1 MSSQNLSTFNKND
14 IGDCSHLK
22 VGIVWSKWNSDITDN
37 LYDGAYSTLIK
48 LGVNKENII
57 SYKVPGSFELVY
69 AANNM
74 SRKDVDAI
82 ICLGCVIRGETSHF
96 DYICNSVSNGIMN
109 LNIELDIPVIFGVL
123 TDNTKQQSIDRS
135 GGKLGNKGVEAAV
148 TAVQMALLK

>member
-1 MSSQNLSTFNKND
+1 MSS
-14 IGDCSHLK
+14 
-22 VGIVWSKWNSDITDN
+22 
-37 LYDGAYSTLIK
+37 
-48 LGVNKENII
+48 
-57 SYKVPGSFELVY
+57 
-69 AANNM
+69 
-74 SRKDVDAI
+74 KDVDAI

-109 LNIELDIPVIFGVL
+109 LNIELDVPVIFGVL

>member
-22 VGIVWSKWNSDITDN
+22 IGIVYSKWNSDITDN
-37 LYDGAYSTLIK
+37 LYDGAFSTLID
-48 LGVNKENII
+48 LGINKKNIY
-57 SYKVPGSFELVY
+57 SFKVPGSFELVY
-69 AANNM
+69 GALKM
-74 SRKDVDAI
+74 SKKNVDAI

-109 LNIELDIPVIFGVL
+109 LNIELDIPIIFGVL

>member
-22 VGIVWSKWNSDITDN
+22 IGIVYSNWNSDITDN
-37 LYDGAYSTLIK
+37 LYDGAFSTLIE
-48 LGVNKENII
+48 LGVDKENIR
-57 SYKVPGSFELVY
+57 SFKVPGSFELVY
-69 AANNM
+69 GANKM
-74 SRKDVDAI
+74 SNKNVDAI

-109 LNIELDIPVIFGVL
+109 LNIKLDIPVIFGVL
-123 TDNTKQQSIDRS
+123 TDNTKEQSLDRS
-135 GGKLGNKGVEAAV
+135 GGRLGNKGIEAAV

>member
-1 MSSQNLSTFNKND
+1 MSSQNLSTFNKAD

-22 VGIVWSKWNSDITDN
+22 IGIVYSNWNSDITDN
-37 LYDGAYSTLIK
+37 LYDGAFSTLIE
-48 LGVNKENII
+48 LGINKENIT
-57 SYKVPGSFELVY
+57 SFKVPGSFELVY
-69 AANNM
+69 GANKM
-74 SRKDVDAI
+74 SKKNVDAI

-109 LNIELDIPVIFGVL
+109 LNIELDIPIIFGVL

-135 GGKLGNKGVEAAV
+135 GGKLGNKGVEAAT

>member
-1 MSSQNLSTFNKND
+1 MSSKNLSNFNKSD

-22 VGIVWSKWNSDITDN
+22 IGIVYSSWNSDITDN
-37 LYDGAYSTLIK
+37 LYDGAFTTLIE
-48 LGVNKENII
+48 LGINKENIT
-57 SYKVPGSFELVY
+57 SFKVPGSFELVY
-69 AANNM
+69 GANKM
-74 SRKDVDAI
+74 SNKNVDAI

-123 TDNTKQQSIDRS
+123 TDNTKQQSLDRS
-135 GGKLGNKGVEAAV
+135 GGKLGNKGIEAAV

>member
-1 MSSQNLSTFNKND
+1 MSSQNLSSFDKSN
-14 IGDCSHLK
+14 IGDCSHLN
-22 VGIVWSKWNSDITDN
+22 VGIVCSKWNNDITEN
-37 LYDGAYSTLIK
+37 LYDGAFSTLME
-48 LGVNKENII
+48 LGINKNNII
-57 SYKVPGSFELVY
+57 SIKVPGTFELVY
-69 AANNM
+69 GANKM
-74 SRKDVDAI
+74 SKKNVDVI

-123 TDNTKQQSIDRS
+123 TDNIKQQSIDRS

>member
-1 MSSQNLSTFNKND
+1 MSSQNLSNLNKND

-22 VGIVWSKWNSDITDN
+22 IGIVYSSWNSDITDK
-37 LYDGAYSTLIK
+37 LYDGAFSTLIE
-48 LGVNKENII
+48 LGVNKENIT
-57 SYKVPGSFELVY
+57 SFKVPGSFELVY
-69 AANNM
+69 AANKI
-74 SRKDVDAI
+74 SKKYIDVI
-82 ICLGCVIRGETSHF
+82 ICLGCIIRGETSHF

-135 GGKLGNKGVEAAV
+135 GGKLGNKGIEAAV

>member
-22 VGIVWSKWNSDITDN
+22 VGIVCSKWNSDITDN

-69 AANNM
+69 GAYKM
-74 SRKDVDAI
+74 SKKNVDVI

>member
-1 MSSQNLSTFNKND
+1 MSSQNLSNFNKND

-22 VGIVWSKWNSDITDN
+22 IGIVYSNWNSDITDN
-37 LYDGAYSTLIK
+37 LYDGAFSTLIE
-48 LGVNKENII
+48 LGINKENIT
-57 SYKVPGSFELVY
+57 SFKVPGSFELVHG
-69 AANNM
+69 ANKM
-74 SRKDVDAI
+74 SKKNVDAI

-109 LNIELDIPVIFGVL
+109 LNIKLDIPVIFGVL

-135 GGKLGNKGVEAAV
+135 GGKLGNKGIEAAV

>member
-22 VGIVWSKWNSDITDN
+22 IGIVYSKWNSDITDN
-37 LYDGAYSTLIK
+37 LYDGAFSTLID
-48 LGVNKENII
+48 LGINKKNI
-57 SYKVPGSFELVY
+57 SSFKVPGSFELVY
-69 AANNM
+69 GALKM
-74 SRKDVDAI
+74 SKKNVDEI

-109 LNIELDIPVIFGVL
+109 LNIELDIPIIFGVL

-135 GGKLGNKGVEAAV
+135 GGKLGNKGVEAAI

>member
-1 MSSQNLSTFNKND
+1 MSSQNLSNFNKNN

-22 VGIVWSKWNSDITDN
+22 IGIVFSNWNSDITDN
-37 LYDGAYSTLIK
+37 LYDGAFLTLIK
-48 LGVNKENII
+48 LGINKENII
-57 SYKVPGSFELVY
+57 SFKVPGSFELVY
-69 AANNM
+69 GASKLSNKN
-74 SRKDVDAI
+74 VDAI
-82 ICLGCVIRGETSHF
+82 ICLGCVIKGETSHF

-135 GGKLGNKGVEAAV
+135 GGKLGNKGIEAAV

>member
-22 VGIVWSKWNSDITDN
+22 IGIVYSNWNSDITNN
-37 LYDGAYSTLIK
+37 LYHGAFSTLIE
-48 LGVNKENII
+48 LGINKENIT
-57 SYKVPGSFELVY
+57 SFKVPGSFELIY
-69 AANNM
+69 AANKM
-74 SRKDVDAI
+74 SKKNVDAI

-135 GGKLGNKGVEAAV
+135 GGRLGNKGIEAAV

>member
-1 MSSQNLSTFNKND
+1 MSSQNLSNFNKND

-22 VGIVWSKWNSDITDN
+22 IGIVYSNWNSDITDN
-37 LYDGAYSTLIK
+37 LYDGAFSTLIE
-48 LGVNKENII
+48 LGINKENIT
-57 SYKVPGSFELVY
+57 SFKVPGSFELVHG
-69 AANNM
+69 ANKM
-74 SRKDVDAI
+74 SKKNVDAI

-123 TDNTKQQSIDRS
+123 TDNTKQQSLERS
-135 GGKLGNKGVEAAV
+135 GGRLGNKGIEAAV

>member
-1 MSSQNLSTFNKND
+1 MSSQNLSNFNKND

-22 VGIVWSKWNSDITDN
+22 IGIVYSNWNSDITDN
-37 LYDGAYSTLIK
+37 LYDGAFSTLIE
-48 LGVNKENII
+48 LGVNKENIT
-57 SYKVPGSFELVY
+57 SFKVPGSFELVHG
-69 AANNM
+69 ANKM
-74 SRKDVDAI
+74 SKKNVDAI